1 MKATIVCN
9 QVFEKKPA
17 EVYDNGF
24 KIITSSDGFMRIH
37 HYHQDGDLFFF
48 ANYVLAE
55 DINTLFVLNMYGY
68 NVHHY
73 DDESEFDHIEE
84 LIDNAHMISE
94 IELSDI
100 LMCAFPGVIF
110 VDFGLEVFENTKRS
124 YKNEIVYNTS
134 LLAAALPS
142 LAVANIIK
150 AQHMPW
156 MLQNAAYVDLKQR
169 FSINT
174 YDACDTFSQ
183 WFENIKDVDLVIETV
198 TSDQVGRRC

>member
-24 KIITSSDGFMRIH
+24 KIITSSDGFLRIN
-37 HYHQDGDLFFF
+37 HYHRDGDLFFF

-55 DINTLFVLNMYGY
+55 DINTLFILNMYGY

-94 IELSDI
+94 IELCDI
-100 LMCAFPGVIF
+100 LMLAFPGVIF
-110 VDFGLEVFENTKRS
+110 IDFGHEVFENTKRS
-124 YKNEIVYNTS
+124 YKYEIVYNI
-134 LLAAALPS
+134 
-142 LAVANIIK
+142 LAVAKIIK
-150 AQHMPW
+150 AQQMPW
-156 MLQNAAYVDLKQR
+156 MSQNAAYVDLKRR
-169 FSINT
+169 FSIDT
-174 YDACDTFSQ
+174 SDACETLRT
-183 WFENIKDVDLVIETV
+183 WFENIKDVDLIIEPV
-198 TSDQVGRRC
+198 TSDQAGRLC